1 MILPQV
7 SGRWIL
13 DAELWTLPFGGW
25 ALDTVVDVLEQ
36 NQNPVTDSA

>member
-13 DAELWTLPFGGW
+13 AVELWTLPFGGW
-25 ALDTVVDVLEQ
+25 ALDTVVDCFRTE
-36 NQNPVTDSA
+36 SESSY